1 MKVPPRSRV
10 RARDLLLSG
19 GGKWR
24 AAAALALMMASGA
37 HAAPAADFYKGRTIF
52 ITVGY
57 SAGGGYDLYAR
68 VLAQHLGKH
77 IPGNPSVVPQN
88 MPGAGSIKAAAYVFT
103 AAPKDGTVIG
113 TFARGMASSALLGQA
128 NFDARKFTWLGSMTK
143 DVTLCISWGQSQF
156 KTWND
161 VMAKQFTAGGEGA
174 AGDPDIFAKLY
185 KNVFGAKIR
194 LATGFPGTTD
204 ITLAMQRREV
214 DGLCGISWSTVKS
227 RYGAW
232 VKEKKIN
239 ILLQAAPMKAPDL
252 PDVPLASDLAKTMEQ
267 RQMLDYAVASEVL
280 ARPFVAPPGIPAD
293 RAAILRAGFDATLK
307 DPAFLAD
314 AEKTMIDIDPVNA
327 KEAEEV
333 VASLYALPKD
343 VIQKAA
349 RAIGN

>member
-1 MKVPPRSRV
+1 MRAPGTRKVLGAAV
-10 RARDLLLSG
+10 ALGLLS
-19 GGKWR
+19 
-24 AAAALALMMASGA
+24 ASSA
-37 HAAPAADFYKGRTIF
+37 QAAPAAADFYKGRTVF
-52 ITVGY
+52 IIVGY
-57 SAGGGYDLYAR
+57 SPGGGYDLYAR
-68 VLAQHLGKH
+68 VLAQYLGKH
-77 IPGNPSVVPQN
+77 IPGNPTVVPQN
-88 MPGAGSIKAAAYVFT
+88 MPGAGSIRAAAYVFT

-143 DVTLCISWGQSQF
+143 DVTLCVTWNQSPI

-161 VMAKQFTAGGEGA
+161 AMTKQFTAGGEGA

-185 KNVFGAKIR
+185 KNVFGANIK

-239 ILLQAAPMKAPDL
+239 ILIQAAPKKAPDL

-280 ARPFVAPPGIPAD
+280 ARPFVAPPGIPQD
-293 RAAILRAGFDATLK
+293 RAAILRAAFDATLK
-307 DPAFLAD
+307 DPAFLAEANKD
-314 AEKTMIDIDPVNA
+314 LIDIDPVSA
-327 KEAEEV
+327 AEAEAV

-343 VIQKAA
+343 VVQKAA